1 MHLTTELAE
10 SLGGK
15 VPDCKT
21 EDQKKVKRF
30 ITKLSQFSKDSGK
43 TGCLVTLVFKDRPP
57 SSSQVDSEIL
67 H

>member
-15 VPDCKT
+15 VPDYKT
-21 EDQKKVKRF
+21 EDQKVKRF

-43 TGCLVTLVFKDRPP
+43 AGCLVTLVFKDRPP